1 MVAVTGAEPLFMAVK
16 EVISPLPDAGR
27 PIEVLLFVQ
36 VYVVVP
42 PELVVEKLTAAVLLP
57 LQTTWLAGMLT
68 CAVGLTVMVNTWDDP
83 LQFTLALLKRGVTV
97 MVAVTGDEPLFI
109 AVKEVILPLPD
120 AGRPIEVLLFVQ
132 VYVVVPPELVVEKL
146 TAAVLLPLQT
156 TWLAG
161 MFTCAVG
168 LTVMVNTWDDPLQFT
183 LALLK
188 RGVTVM
194 VAVTGAEPLFMA
206 VKEVISPL
214 PDAGRPIEVLS
225 FVQVYVVVPPELM
238 VEKLTAAVL
247 LPLQTT
253 WLAGMLTWAEGFT
266 VMVNTWDDPLQSK
279 LALLYRG
286 VTVIVAVTGAEPLF
300 MAVKEVISPLPDA
313 GRPIVELSFVQ
324 VYVVVPPELMVE
336 KLTAEVLLP
345 LQTTWLAG
353 MLTCAVGL
361 TVMVNTWDD
370 PLQSKLA
377 LLYRGV
383 TVMVAVTGA
392 EPLFMA
398 VKEVISPLPDAG
410 RPIVELSFVQVYV
423 VVPPELMVEK
433 LTAEVLLPLQ
443 TTWLAGMFT
452 CAVGLTVM
460 VNTWDDPL
468 QSKLALLYRGVTV
481 MVAVTGTEPLF
492 MAVKEVISP
501 LPDAGR
507 PIVELSFVQV
517 YVVVPP
523 ELMVEKLTAAV
534 LLPLQTTWLAGMF
547 TWAEGLT
554 VTLTVSTIPWQPLTP
569 GVII

>member
-1 MVAVTGAEPLFMAVK
+1 
-16 EVISPLPDAGR
+16 
-27 PIEVLLFVQ
+27 
-36 VYVVVP
+36 
-42 PELVVEKLTAAVLLP
+42 
-57 LQTTWLAGMLT
+57 
-68 CAVGLTVMVNTWDDP
+68 
-83 LQFTLALLKRGVTV
+83 
-97 MVAVTGDEPLFI
+97 
-109 AVKEVILPLPD
+109 
-120 AGRPIEVLLFVQ
+120 
-132 VYVVVPPELVVEKL
+132 
-146 TAAVLLPLQT
+146 
-156 TWLAG
+156 
-161 MFTCAVG
+161 
-168 LTVMVNTWDDPLQFT
+168 
-183 LALLK
+183 
-188 RGVTVM
+188 
-194 VAVTGAEPLFMA
+194 
-206 VKEVISPL
+206 
-214 PDAGRPIEVLS
+214 
-225 FVQVYVVVPPELM
+225 
-238 VEKLTAAVL
+238 
-247 LPLQTT
+247 
-253 WLAGMLTWAEGFT
+253 
-266 VMVNTWDDPLQSK
+266 
-279 LALLYRG
+279 
-286 VTVIVAVTGAEPLF
+286 
-300 MAVKEVISPLPDA
+300 
-313 GRPIVELSFVQ
+313 
-324 VYVVVPPELMVE
+324 
-336 KLTAEVLLP
+336 
-345 LQTTWLAG
+345 
-353 MLTCAVGL
+353 
-361 TVMVNTWDD
+361 MVNTWDD

-523 ELMVEKLTAAV
+523 ELVVEKLTAAV

-547 TWAEGLT
+547 TCAVGLT
-554 VTLTVSTIPWQPLTP
+554 VMVNTWDDPLQFTLALLYRGVTVMVAVTGAEPLFMAVKE
-569 GVII
+569 VILPLPDAGRPIEVLLFVQVYVVVPPELVVEKLTAAVLLPLQTTWLAGMLT